1 MGTPEWEGRG
11 RAGQSRGVCR
21 LGLDREEEADD
32 ARADEKEPTSD
43 KHIPAEPPR
52 NKATSE
58 GIW

>member
-1 MGTPEWEGRG
+1 M
-11 RAGQSRGVCR
+11 
-21 LGLDREEEADD
+21 GLDREEEADD
-32 ARADEKEPTSD
+32 ARADKKEPTSD